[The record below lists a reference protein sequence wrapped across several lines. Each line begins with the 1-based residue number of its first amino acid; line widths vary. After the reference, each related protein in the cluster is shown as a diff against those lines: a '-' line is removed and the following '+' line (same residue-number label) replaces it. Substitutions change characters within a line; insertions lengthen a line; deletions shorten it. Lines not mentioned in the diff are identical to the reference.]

1 MEPQTPSCPVCRGH
15 VLRPYFR
22 IPGWAFA
29 RCQACGHRFALAERG
44 GAAAPVELYQEE
56 KYSGFRVD
64 RVFQAAVRER
74 VRADFVPRL
83 PPGAKV
89 LDVGCG
95 NGEFLA
101 AAAEAGFEAH
111 GIDISEAAA
120 EMCRARG
127 LRAVSG
133 DFLSAPTEAPFD
145 AITMW
150 DVIEHLP
157 DPVSFVR
164 RAVELLRPGGVLV
177 MKTPFVGERA
187 FRLLRVVPRLIAPVL
202 QAPAH
207 IQFFTARSMEL
218 LGRNGGFGRVE
229 QQRLGGMR
237 DSGAPAPLGRRARR
251 AVYSAIRR
259 GSGNYQMYVWM
270 TAPGRPGAERA
281 PAEAHASAPQGTS
294 A

>member
-1 MEPQTPSCPVCRGH
+1 MEPQTPSCPVCRGQS
-15 VLRPYFR
+15 LRPYFR
-22 IPGWAFA
+22 IRGWAFA
-29 RCQACGHRFALAERG
+29 RCRGCGHRFGLAEG
-44 GAAAPVELYQEE
+44 GGPAAPEELYQEGE
-56 KYSGFRVD
+56 YAGFRED

-111 GIDISEAAA
+111 GIDLSEAAA
-120 EMCRARG
+120 QMCRARG

-133 DFLSAPTEAPFD
+133 DFLTAALDAPFD

-164 RAVELLRPGGVLV
+164 RAAGLLRPGGVLV
-177 MKTPFVGERA
+177 MKTPFVGDSA
-187 FRLLRVVPRLIAPVL
+187 FRFLALVPRLAGPVL

-207 IQFFTARSMEL
+207 IQFFTPRSMEL

-229 QQRLGGMR
+229 QRRLGGMR
-237 DSGAPAPLGRRARR
+237 DSGTPASLARRVRRKLYWSIRRA
-251 AVYSAIRR
+251 
-259 GSGNYQMYVWM
+259 SGNYQMYTWM
-270 TAPGRPGAERA
+270 TAPAQPPAGRL
-281 PAEAHASAPQGTS
+281 AEAGDAWREGASA
-294 A
+294 